1 MSAPN
6 DPGRGRKTPV
16 HTAIDKKDLA
26 QLEKVLTKWPDDVN
40 ISGGMHGETPL
51 QYAVY
56 KNGGWLEGVL
66 FLLERGADINATKG
80 MRRTPL
86 MIAGE
91 FGRVE
96 IAERLV
102 AAGADCTVTSLNGRD
117 AAGWAK
123 AYNFDGL
130 SQVLAA
136 GREKQQLLLKG
147 GGAGPKALLTD

>member
-26 QLEKVLTKWPDDVN
+26 QLEKVLTKWPDDID

-51 QYAVY
+51 QHAVY
-56 KNGGWLEGVL
+56 KNGGWLEGVV

-102 AAGADCTVTSLNGRD
+102 AAGADCKVTSLNGRD

-123 AYNFDGL
+123 AYEHEEL
-130 SQVLAA
+130 SEVLAKA
-136 GREKQQLLLKG
+136 KDQQLLLKG
-147 GGAGPKALLTD
+147 GDAAPAKALLE